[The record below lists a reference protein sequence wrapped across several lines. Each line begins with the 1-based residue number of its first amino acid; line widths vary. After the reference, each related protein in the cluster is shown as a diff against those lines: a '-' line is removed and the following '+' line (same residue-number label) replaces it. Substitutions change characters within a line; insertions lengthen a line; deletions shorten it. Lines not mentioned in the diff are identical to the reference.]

1 MLLFIEGYPYELD
14 KQVSRRVDKTIRD
27 VLGDIFTIPRL
38 EKEKDF
44 KHVGYCYS
52 HVAEDVVFFL
62 PKVVLTASLEKKEQ
76 DTVFGATPQ
85 KIIDFEEFSGTFQDG
100 DERVENYKEF
110 LSTLAI
116 WIYRV
121 LSVYNEKQ
129 NDNILEYKETQTQSD
144 GKKVKH
150 NTLFDV
156 IIAMLDF
163 NRENQDYLTF
173 IARNAHSGNNNIQWT
188 KTISKTMAI
197 VQKGAPIYLNPVNRK
212 KMVNFDEELL
222 VIFYSILNYIS
233 EEHGFRYIRNLNYE
247 VIKPA
252 TIRNRYIKAGYG
264 KRRLK
269 EIKYKYFSDK
279 ALRIWDLCYAYFVRS
294 HEIAINKSRQDCL
307 MAKDFDIVFEKMI
320 DELVGDSNLPNDLV
334 EQKDGKI
341 VDHLFLDRGLIES
354 TNGNA
359 HNTYYIGDSKYYKR
373 KDPEKVHLDK
383 TSIYKQYTYAKNI
396 VQWNV
401 DLFLGLND
409 GKYKQEGHHQLRD
422 DLTEGYNPIP
432 NFFIS
437 AHIPDTEQGSHKLLA
452 FDDDRITQQQ
462 GLNLNRQFEN
472 RLFDRDT
479 MLLSHYDVNFL
490 FIVALYG
497 RNKKSAQA
505 AWKSRVREQ
514 FRKEI
519 QTLLNDMYTFN
530 VLQPRAGKDC
540 HGFVKRHFSVLTGKV
555 YRPYPEANYLVM
567 AELKDDPS
575 DARVKA
581 LWKNAK
587 VSMGSEE
594 DTSSYEQVKRE
605 LAEYFSITEGVEIN
619 ADGGF
624 KFDSIPDPG
633 SLEKTVC
640 QERNVLACYVS
651 REKPDYADTL
661 FGALKEFVLTGSHY
675 YSLSDLRYFVPFTDR
690 GIQGCYR
697 IDNVTPSIVQKDK
710 KPELRL
716 RLKLSSYIAWGE
728 WKKTDTG
735 LRHPDLFSL
744 AEITD
749 IYNSGI
755 LIMPQKG
762 QADKE

>member
-1 MLLFIEGYPYELD
+1 MLLFIEGYSYELD
-14 KQVSRRVDKTIRD
+14 KQVSRRVGKTIRE
-27 VLGDIFTIPRL
+27 VLGDIFSIPKL
-38 EKEKDF
+38 EKKKDF
-44 KHVGYCYS
+44 KYVGYCYS
-52 HVAEDVVFFL
+52 HVAENVVFFL
-62 PKVVLTASLEKKEQ
+62 PKVVLTDGT

-85 KIIDFEEFSGTFQDG
+85 ELVDFDEFSGTFEDG

-121 LSVYNEKQ
+121 LSVYNETQ
-129 NDNILEYKETQTQSD
+129 NDNILENKEMQTQSD

-156 IIAMLDF
+156 IIALLDF

-173 IARNAHSGNNNIQWT
+173 IARNTHSGNKNIQWT
-188 KTISKTMAI
+188 KTISKTMAV
-197 VQKGAPIYLNPVNRK
+197 VQKGMPVYLNPVNRK

-233 EEHGFRYIRNLNYE
+233 EEHGFKYIKNLNYE
-247 VIKPA
+247 VIKTN

-279 ALRIWDLCYAYFVRS
+279 ALRIWDLCYAFFVRS

-320 DELVGDSNLPNDLV
+320 DELIGETNLPKELV

-354 TNGNA
+354 VNGNA

-373 KDPEKVHLDK
+373 QNPENVHLDK

-422 DLTEGYNPIP
+422 ELTEGYNPIP

-437 AHIPDTEQGSHKLLA
+437 AHIRGANEDSNKLLA
-452 FDDDRITQQQ
+452 FDDERITQQQ
-462 GLNLNRQFEN
+462 RLNLNRQFEN

-505 AWKSRVREQ
+505 AWRSKVREQ

-519 QTLLNDMYTFN
+519 QTLLNGMYSFH
-530 VLQPRAGKDC
+530 VLQPKAKKNC
-540 HGFVKRHFSVLTGKV
+540 YGFVKKYFSVLNGKV
-555 YRPYPEANYLVM
+555 YRPYPEANYLVL
-567 AELKDDPS
+567 AELKSEPTE
-575 DARVKA
+575 KKIEN
-581 LWKNAK
+581 LWKEAK
-587 VSMGSEE
+587 VSLGSEE
-594 DTSSYEQVKRE
+594 ETSSYEKVKKE
-605 LAEYFSITEGVEIN
+605 MEDYFDITRNVEIN

-624 KFDSIPDPG
+624 TFKVSEDIGNFHKIEKLKANVYIGYVGNPDVNLEDFKQHKAKYYKLQKLPKVNLLETKYLAPMVKGCVDGFYNVIGISVDDGCLVLKLGDYIPFGTQKANFYGSIQPTELQPMEYVKNLYKKLADN
-633 SLEKTVC
+633 
-640 QERNVLACYVS
+640 RNV
-651 REKPDYADTL
+651 
-661 FGALKEFVLTGSHY
+661 
-675 YSLSDLRYFVPFTDR
+675 
-690 GIQGCYR
+690 
-697 IDNVTPSIVQKDK
+697 N
-710 KPELRL
+710 
-716 RLKLSSYIAWGE
+716 
-728 WKKTDTG
+728 
-735 LRHPDLFSL
+735 
-744 AEITD
+744 
-749 IYNSGI
+749 
-755 LIMPQKG
+755 
-762 QADKE
+762 

>member
-1 MLLFIEGYPYELD
+1 MLLFIEGYTYELD
-14 KQVSRRVDKTIRD
+14 KQVSSRVKKTIRD

-38 EKEKDF
+38 EREKDF
-44 KHVGYCYS
+44 KYVGYCYS

-62 PKVVLTASLEKKEQ
+62 PKVVLTDRK
-76 DTVFGATPQ
+76 DTVFGVTPQ
-85 KIIDFEEFSGTFQDG
+85 ELIDFDEFSGTFEDG
-100 DERVENYKEF
+100 DERIENYKEF
-110 LSTLAI
+110 LSILAI

-129 NDNILEYKETQTQSD
+129 NDNILENKETQTQSD

-173 IARNAHSGNNNIQWT
+173 IARNTHSGNNNIQWT

-197 VQKGAPIYLNPVNRK
+197 VQKGAPVYLNPVNRK

-222 VIFYSILNYIS
+222 IIFYSILNYIS
-233 EEHGFRYIRNLNYE
+233 EEHGFRYIKNLNYE
-247 VIKPA
+247 VIKA
-252 TIRNRYIKAGYG
+252 NTIKNRYIKAGYG

-320 DELVGDSNLPNDLV
+320 DELVGESNLPTELV

-341 VDHLFLDRGLIES
+341 IDHLFLDRGLIES
-354 TNGNA
+354 SSGNT

-373 KDPEKVHLDK
+373 QDPENVHLDK
-383 TSIYKQYTYAKNI
+383 KSIYKQYTYAKNI

-401 DLFLGLND
+401 DLFLGLMKEE
-409 GKYKQEGHHQLRD
+409 GEEYKKKHHQLRD
-422 DLTEGYNPIP
+422 ELTEGYNPIP

-437 AHIPDTEQGSHKLLA
+437 AHIRDAKEGSHKLLA
-452 FDDDRITQQQ
+452 FDDDKITQQQ
-462 GLNLNRQFEN
+462 SLNLNRQFEN

-505 AWKSRVREQ
+505 TWRSKVRKQ

-519 QTLLNDMYTFN
+519 QTLLNDMYLFH
-530 VLQPRAGKDC
+530 VLQPKAKKDC
-540 HGFVKRHFSVLTGKV
+540 YGFVKKHFSVLNGKV
-555 YRPYPEANYLVM
+555 YRPYPEANYLVL
-567 AELKDDPS
+567 AELKNEPS

-581 LWKNAK
+581 LWENAK
-587 VSMGSEE
+587 VTMGSNEE
-594 DTSSYEQVKRE
+594 TISYEQVKKE
-605 LAEYFSITEGVEIN
+605 MEEYFAITRDVEIN

-624 KFDSIPDPG
+624 AFELLDDIGNFQKAEKQKANVYIGYVGRTDANLADFIEHKAEYYKLQKLPKINLLETKYLAPMVKGYVDGFYDVTGVSID
-633 SLEKTVC
+633 
-640 QERNVLACYVS
+640 
-651 REKPDYADTL
+651 D
-661 FGALKEFVLTGSHY
+661 
-675 YSLSDLRYFVPFTDR
+675 
-690 GIQGCYR
+690 GCL
-697 IDNVTPSIVQKDK
+697 V
-710 KPELRL
+710 
-716 RLKLSSYIAWGE
+716 LKLGDFTPYGDEKVNFYGSIQPTELQPMDYVE
-728 WKKTDTG
+728 NLYKK
-735 LRHPDLFSL
+735 L
-744 AEITD
+744 A
-749 IYNSGI
+749 GI
-755 LIMPQKG
+755 
-762 QADKE
+762 